1 MTYPRGR
8 RRSHVPLS
16 TLDAHT
22 GASPHPCVVDLIGTA
37 VERSRAVSDGVESS
51 RQPVIEP
58 AAGTAQPLR
67 GACFEPHHGI
77 QSP

>member
-1 MTYPRGR
+1 MTDPRGR
-8 RRSHVPLS
+8 LRSHGPLP

-22 GASPHPCVVDLIGTA
+22 DASPHPCVVDLIGTA
-37 VERSRAVSDGVESS
+37 VERSPAVSDAVASS

-58 AAGTAQPLR
+58 PAAAAQPLR
-67 GACFEPHHGI
+67 GACVDPHHPV

>member
-8 RRSHVPLS
+8 LRSHGPLP

-22 GASPHPCVVDLIGTA
+22 DASPHPCVVDLIGTA
-37 VERSRAVSDGVESS
+37 VERSPAVSDGVASS
-51 RQPVIEP
+51 RQPGIEP
-58 AAGTAQPLR
+58 AAGPPQPLR
-67 GACFEPHHGI
+67 GACADSHHPL